1 MNLTCLDHAVLLHA
15 IHGRALDLDY
25 GNETINA
32 LMLSHSFFGDKRK
45 AGFYLLG
52 SAKRSGVVFDQL
64 LKRTVNFPYFL
75 CKLPETNHILIN
87 ELLFFLENQGLH
99 NFYSLPNLTF
109 P

>member
-1 MNLTCLDHAVLLHA
+1 
-15 IHGRALDLDY
+15 
-25 GNETINA
+25 
-32 LMLSHSFFGDKRK
+32 MLSYALFGDKRK

-87 ELLFFLENQGLH
+87 ELLFFFGK
-99 NFYSLPNLTF
+99 PG
-109 P
+109 PA

>member
-1 MNLTCLDHAVLLHA
+1 MDLTCLDHAVLLHA

-32 LMLSHSFFGDKRK
+32 LMLSHAFFEDKRK

-52 SAKRSGVVFDQL
+52 PMKRSGVVFDQL

-75 CKLPETNHILIN
+75 CKLPETNHIIIN
-87 ELLFFLENQGLH
+87 ELLIFWETRACII
-99 NFYSLPNLTF
+99 STACRI
-109 P
+109 